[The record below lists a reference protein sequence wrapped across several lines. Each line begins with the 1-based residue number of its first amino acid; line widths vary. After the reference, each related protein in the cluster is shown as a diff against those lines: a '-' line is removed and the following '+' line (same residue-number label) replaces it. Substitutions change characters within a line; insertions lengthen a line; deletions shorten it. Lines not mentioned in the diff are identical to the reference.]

1 MENVVIVLGTAS
13 VLALW
18 AFSFAG
24 GMHML
29 WDTFGEHA
37 AALIGRLKR

>member
-1 MENVVIVLGTAS
+1 MENVVIVIGTAS

-24 GMHML
+24 ALHML
-29 WDTFGEHA
+29 WDTFGKHVTDLA
-37 AALIGRLKR
+37 GKLKR